1 MDKIWLDSVK
11 CDPSQ
16 KETLGNP
23 EPAFALKDCD
33 HSEWGGSGLCD
44 HSNDVGVVCGGKYR
58 KRSSLHNVEVCKVRH
73 PSEFGSLAFLWRYA
87 N

>member
-1 MDKIWLDSVK
+1 MSQPTSADIFEGKSQDKIWLDFVK

-33 HSEWGGSGLCD
+33 HSEWGGSGVCD
-44 HSNDVGVVCGGKYR
+44 HSSDVGVVCAGKY
-58 KRSSLHNVEVCKVRH
+58 N
-73 PSEFGSLAFLWRYA
+73 
-87 N
+87 

>member
-16 KETLGNP
+16 EETLPFLRRYP
-23 EPAFALKDCD
+23 EPAFALKDCN

-44 HSNDVGVVCGGKYR
+44 HSNDVGVVCAGKCS
-58 KRSSLHNVEVCKVRH
+58 KLKQS
-73 PSEFGSLAFLWRYA
+73 A
-87 N
+87 